1 MALNITRTDDYG
13 NEVTYWNIGCIDH
26 DFKGQGI
33 TVTLYGYRDQ
43 AAKEAGLQ
51 PPMADKFQI
60 TASDINYTTESS
72 RAAVYA
78 IIKQR
83 PEYAG
88 ATDC

>member
-43 AAKEAGLQ
+43 AAREAGRQ

-60 TASDINYTTESS
+60 AGEDYVTESS
-72 RAAVYA
+72 RAQLYA
-78 IIKQR
+78 LIKQR
-83 PEYAG
+83 PAYAG
-88 ATDC
+88 ATDA